1 MTDLTSDQ
9 LERAKKAF
17 KTRDA
22 NGDGTLS
29 VDEFSAVLKP
39 WMTEAEIKEYLKAAN
54 PNGDSVISYEEF
66 LEDYKRDI

>member
-9 LERAKKAF
+9 LERVKKAF

-22 NGDGTLS
+22 NGDGTVS
-29 VDEFSAVLKP
+29 VDEFSAVLTP
-39 WMTEAEIKEYLKAAN
+39 WMTEAEIKEYLKVAN
-54 PNGDSVISYEEF
+54 PNGDSEISYEEF

>member
-17 KTRDA
+17 NTRDV

-29 VDEFSAVLKP
+29 VDEFSAVLEP
-39 WMTEAEIKEYLKAAN
+39 WMTEAEIEEYLKVAN